1 MLVGLKWD
9 VARNSTRSLTILF
22 SSVFSLPQRLLK
34 FQMLALQLR
43 GKNLCYVTLT
53 TFQALANTNIELPGQ
68 ITFVQ
73 GSNLNDPTST
83 QRLVL
88 RYRIDSSVIVYL
100 SLWDDVAATFRAHL
114 SSGRAEELEGELI
127 SLRTSRGARE
137 RAEELEDFI
146 LDLGRAK
153 IRGAIHPPTCPME
166 LSVFF
171 FPRSSN
177 INSYSLKGA
186 SANDERVLKTLNL
199 APLVK
204 KPLSCRKHLLIMKK
218 CLANNNPDAHYI
230 KGIIWY
236 FNLDHCDVGLH
247 HIGIAANGGQKEA
260 IYMYVMLL
268 LCRGRTEEGKTYMSQ
283 LEWAKDTTMAETCW
297 KQIKT
302 SLNGIR
308 VARKRCYMISLRNMK
323 PPDVCHPRNLDN
335 TYQPSRYRF
344 EPENCQEVQA
354 CA

>member
-1 MLVGLKWD
+1 M
-9 VARNSTRSLTILF
+9 
-22 SSVFSLPQRLLK
+22 
-34 FQMLALQLR
+34 
-43 GKNLCYVTLT
+43 
-53 TFQALANTNIELPGQ
+53 
-68 ITFVQ
+68 
-73 GSNLNDPTST
+73 
-83 QRLVL
+83 
-88 RYRIDSSVIVYL
+88 
-100 SLWDDVAATFRAHL
+100 
-114 SSGRAEELEGELI
+114 
-127 SLRTSRGARE
+127 
-137 RAEELEDFI
+137 
-146 LDLGRAK
+146 
-153 IRGAIHPPTCPME
+153 RGAIHPPTCPME

-186 SANDERVLKTLNL
+186 SANDKRVLKTLNL

-323 PPDVCHPRNLDN
+323 PPDVCHPRDLDN
-335 TYQPSRYRF
+335 TCEKCFFYKQMF
-344 EPENCQEVQA
+344 KFIFMV
-354 CA
+354 